1 MIVYGTGSKDLGTRK
16 LQGVKSPN
24 CENSDIYATAVAKY
38 AHIFW
43 IPLFPYSKKY
53 FTTCEGTGEVL
64 EEKDMPQ
71 QLKDKLALEKHHF
84 KTPFYLFS
92 GLILIALI
100 AAYAV
105 YASYE
110 HDKEMAEN
118 VTHIEANDIM
128 VFREGS
134 EEYSFAKV
142 IEVKNDTIFVNLGQY
157 SYEGGY
163 SAPSKSEFNS
173 KASTVT
179 DFYSEDI
186 DYILQADINDLYEKE
201 ELVEIY
207 K

>member
-134 EEYSFAKV
+134 EEYSLYFL
-142 IEVKNDTIFVNLGQY
+142 INIIHVNLSQG
-157 SYEGGY
+157 
-163 SAPSKSEFNS
+163 
-173 KASTVT
+173 
-179 DFYSEDI
+179 
-186 DYILQADINDLYEKE
+186 
-201 ELVEIY
+201 IY
-207 K
+207 KLNSH

>member
-1 MIVYGTGSKDLGTRK
+1 MIVYGTSSKDLGTRK

-24 CENSDIYATAVAKY
+24 CESSDIYATAVVKY

-53 FTTCEGTGEVL
+53 FTTCEGTGQVL
-64 EEKDMPQ
+64 EGKEMPQ
-71 QLKDKLALEKHHF
+71 KLKDKLALEKHHF

-92 GLILIALI
+92 GLIIIALLI
-100 AAYAV
+100 GYGF
-105 YASYE
+105 YASNQ
-110 HDKEMAEN
+110 HDKEMAEH

-128 VFREGS
+128 VFRKGS
-134 EEYSFAKV
+134 KEYSFAKV
-142 IEVKNDTIFVNLGQY
+142 TEVKNDSIFIKLGQY

-163 SAPSKSEFNS
+163 SAPTKSEFNS
-173 KASTVT
+173 KTDTVS
-179 DFYSEDI
+179 DFYAETT